1 MTVKEK
7 INKSW
12 NNKSF
17 HETYE
22 SADSARNKL
31 LNIWAENEQ
40 HKGMQVKVKRMSQR
54 YVVKTRL
61 HPDFEEPKPINKKKE
76 KKRGKDSRRNREAA
90 AKRELN
96 AATTVW
102 KISSFS
108 FPTISGIEGRG
119 KFKWRRQR

>member
-96 AATTVW
+96 AATTV
-102 KISSFS
+102 
-108 FPTISGIEGRG
+108 
-119 KFKWRRQR
+119 

>member
-61 HPDFEEPKPINKKKE
+61 HPDFEEPKPVNKKKE

-96 AATTVW
+96 AATTV
-102 KISSFS
+102 
-108 FPTISGIEGRG
+108 
-119 KFKWRRQR
+119 

>member
-40 HKGMQVKVKRMSQR
+40 HKGMQVKVKRLSQR

-61 HPDFEEPKPINKKKE
+61 HPDFEEPKPVNKKKE

-96 AATTVW
+96 AATTV
-102 KISSFS
+102 
-108 FPTISGIEGRG
+108 
-119 KFKWRRQR
+119 

>member
-61 HPDFEEPKPINKKKE
+61 HPDFEEPKPVNKKKE

-90 AKRELN
+90 AQRELN
-96 AATTVW
+96 AATTV
-102 KISSFS
+102 
-108 FPTISGIEGRG
+108 
-119 KFKWRRQR
+119 

>member
-40 HKGMQVKVKRMSQR
+40 HKGMQVKIKRMSQR

-61 HPDFEEPKPINKKKE
+61 HPDFEEPKPINNKKE

-96 AATTVW
+96 AATTV
-102 KISSFS
+102 
-108 FPTISGIEGRG
+108 
-119 KFKWRRQR
+119 

>member
-40 HKGMQVKVKRMSQR
+40 HTGMQVKVKRLSQR

-61 HPDFEEPKPINKKKE
+61 HPDFEEPKPVNKKKE

-96 AATTVW
+96 AATTV
-102 KISSFS
+102 
-108 FPTISGIEGRG
+108 
-119 KFKWRRQR
+119 

>member
-7 INKSW
+7 VNKSW

-40 HKGMQVKVKRMSQR
+40 HKGMQVKVKRLSQR

-61 HPDFEEPKPINKKKE
+61 HPDFEEPKPVNKKKE

-96 AATTVW
+96 AATAV
-102 KISSFS
+102 
-108 FPTISGIEGRG
+108 
-119 KFKWRRQR
+119 

>member
-90 AKRELN
+90 AKRELD
-96 AATTVW
+96 AATTV
-102 KISSFS
+102 
-108 FPTISGIEGRG
+108 
-119 KFKWRRQR
+119 